1 MKGGKA
7 LANHIYSI
15 FAAIKASFETQM
27 NFKFLIIKDKKRYSQ
42 GSQVSINQGRILGN
56 THESIYAKNLL
67 P

>member
-27 NFKFLIIKDKKRYSQ
+27 NFKFLIIKDKKKVQPGFTSVNKPREDL
-42 GSQVSINQGRILGN
+42 R
-56 THESIYAKNLL
+56 
-67 P
+67 

>member
-15 FAAIKASFETQM
+15 FAAIKASFETHM
-27 NFKFLIIKDKKRYSQ
+27 NFEFFIIKDKKRYSQ
-42 GSQVSINQGRILGN
+42 SSQVAINQGRILGN